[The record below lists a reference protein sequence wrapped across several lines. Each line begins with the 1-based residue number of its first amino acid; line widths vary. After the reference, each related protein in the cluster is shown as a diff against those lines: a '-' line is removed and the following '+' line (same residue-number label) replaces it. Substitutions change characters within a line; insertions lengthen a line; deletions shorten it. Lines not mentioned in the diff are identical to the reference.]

1 MIQKV
6 ENNHT
11 LQPSNIYTPFLLFKV
26 LIAYLTCTYIDT
38 IHPADGYIYQMKK
51 VSIPSV

>member
-11 LQPSNIYTPFLLFKV
+11 LQPANIYTPFLLFKDR
-26 LIAYLTCTYIDT
+26 LSSYRIFDMH
-38 IHPADGYIYQMKK
+38 IH
-51 VSIPSV
+51 